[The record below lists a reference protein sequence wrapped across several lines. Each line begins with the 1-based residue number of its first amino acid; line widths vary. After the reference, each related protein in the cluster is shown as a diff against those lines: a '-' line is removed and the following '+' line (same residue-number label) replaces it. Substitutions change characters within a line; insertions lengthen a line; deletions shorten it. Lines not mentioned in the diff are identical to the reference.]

1 MYPARIAPREAT
13 CRREMQVV
21 ICICIVSGL
30 RYVLLHRLILDYL
43 DSTNSI
49 PSGTLS
55 MAGAVIGAVALMIY
69 SKWAWRKTVG
79 KNEAG
84 SMSMMRSRQQEG

>member
-21 ICICIVSGL
+21 ICIVSGL

-43 DSTNSI
+43 DSTDST
-49 PSGTLS
+49 PSG
-55 MAGAVIGAVALMIY
+55 AGAVIGAVALMIY

-84 SMSMMRSRQQEG
+84 SMSTMRSRQQEG